1 MTEVDRESEVA
12 EGWKKTTLGAARKDY
27 SGSIDPSQRPDQ
39 LFEHYSVPS
48 FDGGRPT
55 IEQGS
60 EIGSRKKKLEEGMVL
75 LCKINPRINRVW
87 KVESHTDHPKIGSTE
102 WIRFPRVD
110 GLDPDYLRLYMSQG
124 QFRNYLAL
132 ESSGA
137 GSSLMR
143 VKKSV
148 VDQYPFVFPTLPEQR
163 RIVSKVEELFSN
175 LDAGLKSIETAERQ
189 LGRYRL
195 SVLQAAVEGRLT
207 AEWRRRHNP
216 EPADQLLETVLEE
229 RREQW
234 EKRYRSERYESKGK
248 EPPSGWKERYPEP
261 ERPEFDED
269 LEELPE
275 GWLWTSL
282 GYICEMTSGGTP
294 KRSIDDYFGGEI
306 AWLKSGELNDDIITD
321 AEESITEKGFQESS
335 TVLFPEGT
343 LLVAL
348 YGATT
353 GKLGILDVEAATNQA
368 ICGLYVP
375 PSLNT
380 RYLFW
385 YLRSARSDLLGR
397 RFGGAQE
404 NLSQT
409 ILKSIPV
416 PLPPLR
422 EQEQIVGEIERTLSI
437 ADELR
442 SSLSDDVRRSKRLR
456 QSILSYAFSGR
467 LTQS

>member
-1 MTEVDRESEVA
+1 MDRESLVA
-12 EGWKKTTLGAARKDY
+12 EGWKTTTLGEVRKDY
-27 SGSIDPSQRPDQ
+27 SGSVDPSQRPDQ

-48 FDGGRPT
+48 FDSGRPT
-55 IEQGS
+55 IEEGS
-60 EIGSRKKKLEEGMVL
+60 EIGSTKKKLEEGMVL

-87 KVESHTDHPKIGSTE
+87 KVESHTEHPKIGSTE
-102 WIRFPRVD
+102 WIRFPRME
-110 GLDPDYLRLYMSQG
+110 GLDPDYLRLYMSQDK
-124 QFRNYLAL
+124 FRNYLAL

-148 VDQYPFVFPTLPEQR
+148 VDQYPFVLPPLAEQR
-163 RIVSKVEELFSN
+163 RIVSQVEMLFTN
-175 LDAGLKSIETAERQ
+175 LDVGSENLKTAEQQ
-189 LGRYRL
+189 LEHYRL

-207 AEWRRRHNP
+207 AEWRRTHSP
-216 EPADQLLETVLEE
+216 EPADQLLETIMGERRDQWEE
-229 RREQW
+229 R
-234 EKRYRSERYESKGK
+234 YRWERYESEGK
-248 EPPSGWKERYPEP
+248 ELPSGWKERYPEP

-269 LEELPE
+269 LEELPQ

-294 KRSIDDYFGGEI
+294 KRSNDDYFGGEI

-353 GKLGILDVEAATNQA
+353 GRLGILDIEAATNQA

-397 RFGGAQE
+397 RFGGAQK

-409 ILKSIPV
+409 ILKTVPV
-416 PLPPLR
+416 PLPPFR
-422 EQEQIVGEIERTLSI
+422 EQEQIVDEIERMLSI
-437 ADELR
+437 ADDLR
-442 SSLSDDVRRSKRLR
+442 SSLSGNVRRSKRLR
-456 QSILSYAFSGR
+456 QSILKAAFTGR
-467 LTQS
+467 LT